1 MVVDFSFPWNKKQN
15 LSWRGNTSGDSQ
27 GQRKLEPVEVSDVFC
42 IVSLKHYTEIEWNGM
57 ECNNKDQGRIKKI
70 F

>member
-15 LSWRGNTSGDSQ
+15 LCWRGNTSGDSQ

-42 IVSLKHYTEIEWNGM
+42 IVSILKSNGM
-57 ECNNKDQGRIKKI
+57 EWNVSGADQEN
-70 F
+70 FLTNFW